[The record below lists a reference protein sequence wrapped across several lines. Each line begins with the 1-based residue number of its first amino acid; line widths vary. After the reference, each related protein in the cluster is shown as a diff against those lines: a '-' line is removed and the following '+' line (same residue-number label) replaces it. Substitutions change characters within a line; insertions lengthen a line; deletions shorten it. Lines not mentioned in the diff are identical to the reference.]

1 MDMTAQE
8 FPILEFDSDRNRI
21 IDPDDHH
28 RRTARMP
35 SLCVLCFFQDA
46 ITAYARKHRAV
57 VIARHRNEL
66 CVIPLFRTVINT
78 TPIAFMHAG
87 LGAPLAAAVLEE
99 AVSLGATRFVVC
111 GGAGVLDRSI
121 KLGKLIVPVAA
132 VRDEGTSYHYCAPGR
147 EIEPTLA
154 MTARIKK
161 TLKRNGVGY
170 LEAKTWTTDAFY
182 RETKAKIDLRKSEG
196 CLTVEMEASALFA
209 VARYRNVEIGQ
220 ILYAGDD
227 VSGDVWD
234 KRGWHSRR
242 DIRLRLLELALEA
255 CLEP

>member
-132 VRDEGTSYHYCAPGR
+132 VRDE
-147 EIEPTLA
+147 A